1 MYEGEY
7 IPSKSRLIEFKKIL
21 EKIQNKSKGVV
32 NCEEALKRLDNIIG
46 NNTES
51 RIDAKIIVDQKAK
64 NYQKLRVVLD
74 FLRYCKTSLHP
85 YIHGDGDYINYYL
98 LPRCLFNSNIELA
111 DYCYSLNDMIKN
123 KEDDYYKV
131 EENSSKTNIIDLVYE
146 NKRRYKKKT

>member
-1 MYEGEY
+1 MQNANINIKRKIAEMIIFGIMEKKKDDILYEGEY

-85 YIHGDGDYINYYL
+85 YIHGDGDYINYY
-98 LPRCLFNSNIELA
+98 F
-111 DYCYSLNDMIKN
+111 
-123 KEDDYYKV
+123 
-131 EENSSKTNIIDLVYE
+131 
-146 NKRRYKKKT
+146 

>member
-1 MYEGEY
+1 MEKKKDDIMYEGEY

-64 NYQKLRVVLD
+64 NYQKLRVVL
-74 FLRYCKTSLHP
+74 L
-85 YIHGDGDYINYYL
+85 
-98 LPRCLFNSNIELA
+98 
-111 DYCYSLNDMIKN
+111 
-123 KEDDYYKV
+123 
-131 EENSSKTNIIDLVYE
+131 
-146 NKRRYKKKT
+146 

>member
-1 MYEGEY
+1 MIIFGIMEKKKDDILYEGEF

-64 NYQKLRVVLD
+64 NYQNRTVGLVENGTWAPNAAKCMKEILEGMKD
-74 FLRYCKTSLHP
+74 ITIIEPIISIKTTM
-85 YIHGDGDYINYYL
+85 N
-98 LPRCLFNSNIELA
+98 
-111 DYCYSLNDMIKN
+111 
-123 KEDDYYKV
+123 
-131 EENSSKTNIIDLVYE
+131 EENKNQMKQLVE
-146 NKRRYKKKT
+146 KML